1 MLSFGNLM
9 SPLVWLTAFGIFCLR
24 VGDMSLD
31 TIRLLFVVRGRK
43 KIAWGLGFFQALIFV
58 VAIST
63 VLSNLTNPLNIIGY
77 AGGFATGNVVGMW
90 IEERLAVG
98 HIHLTIMSPLRG
110 AKVSNMLRENG
121 FGVSELSA
129 RGRDGMVA
137 ILHCNV
143 LRKDIDTAETIILE
157 ADPEAIDTTIHPRFL
172 TGVYLFLER
181 SKTLSN

>member
-1 MLSFGNLM
+1 MSWSIETLM
-9 SPLVWLTAFGIFCLR
+9 SPMVWLMAAGIFCMR
-24 VGDMSLD
+24 ISDMTLD
-31 TIRLLFVVRGRK
+31 TIRIMFVVRGRK
-43 KIAWGLGFFQALIFV
+43 KVAWWLGFFQALIFV

-63 VLSNLTNPLNIIGY
+63 VLANLTNPINIIGY
-77 AGGFATGNVVGMW
+77 AAGFATGNVIGML

-110 AKVSNMLRENG
+110 AKIGELLRICG

-143 LRKDIDTAETIILE
+143 LRKDLGTAETIILE
-157 ADPEAIDTTIHPRFL
+157 ADPDAIVTAQDVRPVQRGFW
-172 TGVYLFLER
+172 R
-181 SKTLSN
+181 A